1 MRQKKIVLN
10 TRFGNHND
18 NDLFAI
24 HSPSEDFFL
33 AFQLNKTLGTRF
45 INVTE
50 KIKPQ
55 DKIPFFSRFI
65 CAISP
70 VEAKWELIANH
81 FKTISK
87 TSEEN
92 QLFNTSIE
100 EQISLIPSLSK
111 VDYFLKVP
119 KNDLSSAKIAQL
131 QGLNEIQ
138 MVYSVNEPKIKQNP
152 NLIFD

>member
-10 TRFGNHND
+10 TRFEDNNY

-33 AFQLNKTLGTRF
+33 AYQLNKTLGTRF

-55 DKIPFFSRFI
+55 AKIPFFSRFI

-131 QGLNEIQ
+131 QSLNEIQ
-138 MVYSVNEPKIKQNP
+138 MVYSINETKIKQNP

>member
-10 TRFGNHND
+10 TGYEDYND

-24 HSPSEDFFL
+24 HSPSEDLFL

-55 DKIPFFSRFI
+55 AKIPFFSRFI

-81 FKTISK
+81 FKTVSK

-119 KNDLSSAKIAQL
+119 KKDLSPAKIAQL
-131 QGLNEIQ
+131 QSLNEIQ
-138 MVYSVNEPKIKQNP
+138 MVYSINEIKIKQNP

>member
-10 TRFGNHND
+10 TGFEDHND

-55 DKIPFFSRFI
+55 AKIPFFSRFI
-65 CAISP
+65 CVISP

-87 TSEEN
+87 TCEEN
-92 QLFNTSIE
+92 QINHDIGSGDERLGKTVAGPR
-100 EQISLIPSLSK
+100 QHLLSRR
-111 VDYFLKVP
+111 
-119 KNDLSSAKIAQL
+119 SSFCAR
-131 QGLNEIQ
+131 
-138 MVYSVNEPKIKQNP
+138 VNHSGECR
-152 NLIFD
+152 

>member
-10 TRFGNHND
+10 TGYEDYND

-24 HSPSEDFFL
+24 HRPSEDFFL

-55 DKIPFFSRFI
+55 AKIPFFSRFI

-81 FKTISK
+81 FKTVSK

-119 KNDLSSAKIAQL
+119 KKDLSPAKIAQL
-131 QGLNEIQ
+131 QSLNEIQ
-138 MVYSVNEPKIKQNP
+138 MVYSINEIKIKQNP

>member
-10 TRFGNHND
+10 TEFEDHND

>member
-10 TRFGNHND
+10 TGYEDYND

-24 HSPSEDFFL
+24 HSSSEDFFL

-55 DKIPFFSRFI
+55 AKIPFFSRFI

-81 FKTISK
+81 FKTVSK

-119 KNDLSSAKIAQL
+119 KKDLSPAKIAQL
-131 QGLNEIQ
+131 QSLNEIQ
-138 MVYSVNEPKIKQNP
+138 MVYSINEIKIKQNP

>member
-10 TRFGNHND
+10 TRFEDHND
-18 NDLFAI
+18 SDLFAI

-55 DKIPFFSRFI
+55 AKIPFFSRFI

-119 KNDLSSAKIAQL
+119 KNDLSPDKIVQL
-131 QGLNEIQ
+131 QSLNEIQ
-138 MVYSVNEPKIKQNP
+138 MVYSINETKIKQNP

>member
-10 TRFGNHND
+10 TEFEDHND

-33 AFQLNKTLGTRF
+33 AFQLNKILGTRF

-50 KIKPQ
+50 RIKPQ
-55 DKIPFFSRFI
+55 AKVPFYSRFV
-65 CAISP
+65 CELCP
-70 VEAKWELIANH
+70 EEAKWELIANH
-81 FKTISK
+81 FTTVSK
-87 TSEEN
+87 TNKEN
-92 QLFNTSIE
+92 QLFNSSIE

-119 KNDLSSAKIAQL
+119 KEDLTPAKMFQL
-131 QGLNEIQ
+131 QSINEIQ
-138 MVYSVNEPKIKQNP
+138 MVYSITETKIKQNP

>member
-10 TRFGNHND
+10 TEFEDQND

-50 KIKPQ
+50 RINPQ
-55 DKIPFFSRFI
+55 TKIPFFSRFI
-65 CAISP
+65 CELSP

-81 FKTISK
+81 FTTISK

-92 QLFNTSIE
+92 QLFNTLIE
-100 EQISLIPSLSK
+100 EQVNLIPSLSK

-119 KNDLSSAKIAQL
+119 KNELTSAKIALL
-131 QGLNEIQ
+131 QSLNEIQ
-138 MVYSVNEPKIKQNP
+138 MVYSINETKIKQNP

>member
-1 MRQKKIVLN
+1 MRQKKIVLS
-10 TRFGNHND
+10 TRFEDHND

-55 DKIPFFSRFI
+55 AKIPFFSRFI

-119 KNDLSSAKIAQL
+119 KNELTSAKIAQL
-131 QGLNEIQ
+131 QSLNEIQ
-138 MVYSVNEPKIKQNP
+138 MVYSINETKIKQNP

>member
-10 TRFGNHND
+10 TEFEDHND
-18 NDLFAI
+18 SDLFAI

-55 DKIPFFSRFI
+55 AKIPFFSRFI

-119 KNDLSSAKIAQL
+119 KNDLSPDKIVQL
-131 QGLNEIQ
+131 QSLNEIQ
-138 MVYSVNEPKIKQNP
+138 MVYSINETKIKQNP

>member
-1 MRQKKIVLN
+1 MRQKKIVLS
-10 TRFGNHND
+10 TRFEDHND

-55 DKIPFFSRFI
+55 AKIPFFSRFI

-131 QGLNEIQ
+131 QDLNEIQ
-138 MVYSVNEPKIKQNP
+138 MVYSINESKIKQNP

>member
-10 TRFGNHND
+10 TEFEDHND

-33 AFQLNKTLGTRF
+33 AYQLNKTLGTRF

-50 KIKPQ
+50 RIKPQ
-55 DKIPFFSRFI
+55 AKIPFFSRFI
-65 CAISP
+65 CALSP
-70 VEAKWELIANH
+70 EEARWELIGNH
-81 FKTISK
+81 FTTASK
-87 TSEEN
+87 TSKEN

-119 KNDLSSAKIAQL
+119 KEDLTPAKIAL
-131 QGLNEIQ
+131 LHSLNEIQ
-138 MVYSVNEPKIKQNP
+138 MVYSINETKIKQNP

>member
-10 TRFGNHND
+10 TEFEDHND
-18 NDLFAI
+18 KDLFAI

-50 KIKPQ
+50 RINPQ
-55 DKIPFFSRFI
+55 AKIPFFSRFT
-65 CAISP
+65 CELSP

-81 FKTISK
+81 FTTISK

-92 QLFNTSIE
+92 QLFNTLIE
-100 EQISLIPSLSK
+100 EQVNLIPSLSK

-119 KNDLSSAKIAQL
+119 KNELTSAKIALL
-131 QGLNEIQ
+131 QSLNEIQ
-138 MVYSVNEPKIKQNP
+138 MVYSINETKIKQNP

>member
-10 TRFGNHND
+10 TGFEEHND

-55 DKIPFFSRFI
+55 AEIPFFSRFI

-87 TSEEN
+87 TNEEN

-119 KNDLSSAKIAQL
+119 KNELTSAKIAQL
-131 QGLNEIQ
+131 QSLNEIQ
-138 MVYSVNEPKIKQNP
+138 MVYSINETKIKQNP

>member
-10 TRFGNHND
+10 TGYEDYND

-24 HSPSEDFFL
+24 HSPSEDFSL

-55 DKIPFFSRFI
+55 AKIPFFSRFI

-70 VEAKWELIANH
+70 VEA
-81 FKTISK
+81 
-87 TSEEN
+87 
-92 QLFNTSIE
+92 
-100 EQISLIPSLSK
+100 
-111 VDYFLKVP
+111 
-119 KNDLSSAKIAQL
+119 
-131 QGLNEIQ
+131 
-138 MVYSVNEPKIKQNP
+138 
-152 NLIFD
+152 

>member
-10 TRFGNHND
+10 TEFEDHND
-18 NDLFAI
+18 KDLFAI

-50 KIKPQ
+50 RIKPQ
-55 DKIPFFSRFI
+55 AEIPFFSRFV
-65 CAISP
+65 CALSP
-70 VEAKWELIANH
+70 DEAKWELIANH
-81 FKTISK
+81 FTTVAK
-87 TSEEN
+87 TSQEN
-92 QLFNTSIE
+92 QLFNTFIE

-119 KNDLSSAKIAQL
+119 KEDLTPAKIARL
-131 QGLNEIQ
+131 QSLNEIQ
-138 MVYSVNEPKIKQNP
+138 MIYSINETKIKQNP

>member
-10 TRFGNHND
+10 TRFEDHNY

-55 DKIPFFSRFI
+55 AKIPFFSRFI

-87 TSEEN
+87 TSEE
-92 QLFNTSIE
+92 
-100 EQISLIPSLSK
+100 QISLIPSLSK

-131 QGLNEIQ
+131 QDLNEIQ
-138 MVYSVNEPKIKQNP
+138 MVYSINESKIKQNP

>member
-10 TRFGNHND
+10 TGFEGHND

-55 DKIPFFSRFI
+55 AKIPFFSRFI

-87 TSEEN
+87 TCEEN

-119 KNDLSSAKIAQL
+119 KNELTSAKIAQL
-131 QGLNEIQ
+131 QSLNEIQ
-138 MVYSVNEPKIKQNP
+138 MVYSINETKIKQNP

>member
-10 TRFGNHND
+10 TEFEDHND

-50 KIKPQ
+50 RINPQ
-55 DKIPFFSRFI
+55 TKIPFFSRFI
-65 CAISP
+65 CELSP

-81 FKTISK
+81 FTTISK

-92 QLFNTSIE
+92 QLFNTLIE
-100 EQISLIPSLSK
+100 EQVNLIPSLSK

-119 KNDLSSAKIAQL
+119 KNELTSAKIALL
-131 QGLNEIQ
+131 QSLNEIQ
-138 MVYSVNEPKIKQNP
+138 MVYSINETKIKQNP